1 MHALGSTALPL
12 QAVKARKLYR
22 QECKIFLA
30 HWYLQMKGYIN
41 FMMAGPVGAK
51 IH

>member
-1 MHALGSTALPL
+1 MQALGGTVLPF
-12 QAVKARKLYR
+12 QAFKAGKLYR

-30 HWYLQMKGYIN
+30 HWHLHII
-41 FMMAGPVGAK
+41 MMAGPVGAK